1 MFFHS
6 NFGTILWVVKIT
18 NEEIAVNGF
27 IKAFFGT
34 FGSLFSK
41 KGILAVSVFENNPI
55 LSLRLFFW
63 KVSLILFKN
72 TFLEEYEMKLVT
84 QNLIDLVGLSG
95 EIAGSTIAEI
105 VKSSETSPNA
115 ARQLVHRLVKG
126 TKLLIKHPSNPEH
139 GVDAT
144 YTFTKRGREA
154 TGYDSPHYIYENA
167 YGTRQHKILSADLL
181 SIFYTSSLPEIAL
194 EDGLYNGAVGWSRL
208 QGVRK
213 KEKGDSK
220 DTFRNNQ
227 AIGIAFLPKQILV
240 LYCIR
245 PQMRFSDS
253 AESSIPLEI
262 KRLIEFGELK
272 GRYTF
277 NDLYAVFYFL
287 DTATYLDWLMPT
299 RTGGA
304 KSIKQY
310 IKSQYPRGHAVV
322 VRKDTPQTKLLLR
335 DIIECENLL
344 PKLNGKMT
352 NWIDR
357 TQFVSGILS
366 EGMSKDAVIVINS
379 FADPVVINRLYSDI
393 VKYRKK
399 NGHMVEEPIY
409 MMTLDFNK
417 TLIRAVGERRYPTN
431 KPYFKVMGIDY
442 GEWRESIVNT

>member
-1 MFFHS
+1 
-6 NFGTILWVVKIT
+6 
-18 NEEIAVNGF
+18 
-27 IKAFFGT
+27 
-34 FGSLFSK
+34 
-41 KGILAVSVFENNPI
+41 
-55 LSLRLFFW
+55 
-63 KVSLILFKN
+63 
-72 TFLEEYEMKLVT
+72 MKLVT

-95 EIAGSTIAEI
+95 EIANSTLAEI
-105 VKSSETSPNA
+105 IKNSEASSNVP
-115 ARQLVHRLVKG
+115 RQLLHRLVKD
-126 TKLLIKHPSNPEH
+126 TKLLIKHPSNLEH

-154 TGYDSPHYIYENA
+154 TGYDSPHYIYEAA

-194 EDGLYNGAVGWSRL
+194 EDGLYNGAVGWCRL
-208 QGVRK
+208 QNIRK
-213 KEKGDSK
+213 IEKGDSK

-227 AIGIAFLPKQILV
+227 AIGIAFLPKQILI

-253 AESSIPLEI
+253 AENGIPIEVR
-262 KRLIEFGELK
+262 RLIEYGELK
-272 GRYTF
+272 SRYTL

-310 IKSQYPRGHAVV
+310 IKNQYQRGHAIVI
-322 VRKDTPQTKLLLR
+322 RKDEPQTKLLLR
-335 DIIECENLL
+335 DIIEYENLL
-344 PKLNGKMT
+344 PELNHNMT
-352 NWIDR
+352 NWLDR

-366 EGMSKDAVIVINS
+366 EGMSQDAVIVINS
-379 FADPVVINRLYSDI
+379 FADPVVINRLFSDI

-399 NGHMVEEPIY
+399 NGHAVEKSIY

-417 TLIRAVGERRYPTN
+417 TVIRAVGERRYPTN

-442 GEWRESIVNT
+442 AEWRESVVNT